1 MKFKKFTIVILIIS
15 CISFGQRSNG
25 LSPVVKSF
33 LLPGWGEYTLD
44 KPERGRFFTLS
55 ETALWTSF
63 AGALIISNNYTN
75 LFQAYAAD
83 YAGIKTDG
91 KDRQFWVDV
100 GNYESMVAHNEE
112 HLRFREFD
120 ALYPSDGE
128 WNWEWSSDSK
138 RKQFRDYRVYS
149 DTWALGAKFVAGSI
163 VINHI
168 VSAIDALYLQRI
180 SKIKAV
186 SVSPMIH
193 PSSGHSGLSLMI
205 QF

>member
-1 MKFKKFTIVILIIS
+1 MDKKKIIIITLIC
-15 CISFGQRSNG
+15 CIAFGQSSNG

-33 LLPGWGEYTLD
+33 LLPGWGEYSLD
-44 KPERGRFFTLS
+44 KPERGRIFTLS
-55 ETALWTSF
+55 ETALWASF
-63 AGALIISNNYTN
+63 ACALIVSNNYTD

-83 YAGIKTDG
+83 NAGIKISG

-128 WNWEWSSDSK
+128 WNWMWSSDSK
-138 RKQFRDYRVYS
+138 RKQYRDYRVYS

-168 VSAIDALYLQRI
+168 VSAVDALYLQRI
-180 SKIKAV
+180 SQIEAV
-186 SVSPMIH
+186 SVTPMIY
-193 PSSGHSGLSLMI
+193 PTSGHSGLSLTI